1 MFTLLS
7 HISTCN
13 ICINFIIPTQ
23 RINSNFLGSVSSGGS
38 GFAFPFPFPFL
49 TRVLLRGTLAGL
61 FCFSWDGT
69 AVVVVLAIAPAGWP
83 SNNRK
88 KKSNINFYYASNLII
103 SVASFCVWVIWH
115 NLCVLIY
122 VFACEVCFFSSKNWY
137 HQAENSPLVFSHFLH
152 LINSLSVDTCWL
164 LWGFTSHLCR
174 LLLSA
179 DEFEAFAN
187 ASF

>member
-49 TRVLLRGTLAGL
+49 TRVLLRGALAGL
-61 FCFSWDGT
+61 FCFSWDGA

-88 KKSNINFYYASNLII
+88 KYQTSI
-103 SVASFCVWVIWH
+103 STMPLTWSYQLPVFVFEWYDT
-115 NLCVLIY
+115 IY
-122 VFACEVCFFSSKNWY
+122 VCLYMYLHMRCVFFQQELISPSWKLSFGLQSILFTISSSHKFTLRGY
-137 HQAENSPLVFSHFLH
+137 LLIALGFHITLV
-152 LINSLSVDTCWL
+152 
-164 LWGFTSHLCR
+164 
-174 LLLSA
+174 
-179 DEFEAFAN
+179 
-187 ASF
+187 

>member
-49 TRVLLRGTLAGL
+49 ARVLLRGALAGL
-61 FCFSWDGT
+61 FCFSWDEA

-83 SNNRK
+83 SNNSK
-88 KKSNINFYYASNLII
+88 KNQTSI
-103 SVASFCVWVIWH
+103 STMPLTWSYQ
-115 NLCVLIY
+115 LP
-122 VFACEVCFFSSKNWY
+122 VFVFVMCAYICICMWGVFFSNKNWY
-137 HQAENSPLVFSHFLH
+137 HQAENSPLVFSQFFSQFLH

-179 DEFEAFAN
+179 DEFEALAN